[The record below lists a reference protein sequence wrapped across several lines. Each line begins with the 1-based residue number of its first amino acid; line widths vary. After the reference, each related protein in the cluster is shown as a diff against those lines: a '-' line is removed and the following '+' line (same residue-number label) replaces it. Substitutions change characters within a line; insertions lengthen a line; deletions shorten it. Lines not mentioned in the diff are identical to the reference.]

1 MKFSEL
7 VEKAVECIKAYNPI
21 VKTVDG
27 HADEFLNHVITLI
40 FKFDRLKIRLI
51 SYSFSRFSMAV

>member
-27 HADEFLNHVITLI
+27 HADEFLNHVITKNFNLI
-40 FKFDRLKIRLI
+40 G
-51 SYSFSRFSMAV
+51 